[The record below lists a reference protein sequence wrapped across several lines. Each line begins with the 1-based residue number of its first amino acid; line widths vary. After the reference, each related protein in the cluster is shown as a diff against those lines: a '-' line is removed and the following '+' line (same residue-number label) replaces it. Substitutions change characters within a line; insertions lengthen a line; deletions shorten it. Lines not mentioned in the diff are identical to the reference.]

1 MSVVTLAV
9 CFPARF
15 LCLFIQLTMSF
26 ALATSLFAVHLASQF
41 LLFANFYFVS
51 PPQTSWPL
59 SSLQRIQEIPSLQFA
74 LALEMDFLIW

>member
-9 CFPARF
+9 CFPARS

-51 PPQTSWPL
+51 PPQRLLALFPL
-59 SSLQRIQEIPSLQFA
+59 SRGYRKYPLCSLP
-74 LALEMDFLIW
+74 